1 MFFDVTRGGIFSW
14 RKWPLFRM
22 HFLIKKVDL
31 LVTKAFKNHI
41 KSYKIIEIHAFLS
54 FWGTSVRHPYFARG
68 TGACPHPPHLQKTQV
83 LAASNHNDLVQL
95 SLLYIPKG
103 FGWRGTTF
111 RKYKTVTEHDDDHE
125 QFNKNNSTRFHSRA
139 QGITLQ
145 PFPTLT
151 LINVLLL
158 HKMIDNIAGTLSY
171 KA

>member
-1 MFFDVTRGGIFSW
+1 M
-14 RKWPLFRM
+14 
-22 HFLIKKVDL
+22 
-31 LVTKAFKNHI
+31 
-41 KSYKIIEIHAFLS
+41 HAFLS
-54 FWGTSVRHPYFARG
+54 FWGTIVVHPYLARG

-111 RKYKTVTEHDDDHE
+111 RKYKTVTEHDDDDHE
-125 QFNKNNSTRFHSRA
+125 QPNNNNSTRFHSRA

-151 LINVLLL
+151 LIKQTQPHEAYKSNPKLKKSIRNLHVVYADVLIFPIIL
-158 HKMIDNIAGTLSY
+158 
-171 KA
+171 

>member
-1 MFFDVTRGGIFSW
+1 MFGQKTCKIIWFSWNSLGFACFWRSDLLRKKTFISDAFFD
-14 RKWPLFRM
+14 
-22 HFLIKKVDL
+22 KKVDIL
-31 LVTKAFKNHI
+31 ITKAFKNHI

-54 FWGTSVRHPYFARG
+54 FWGTIVVHPYLARG
-68 TGACPHPPHLQKTQV
+68 TGACPHPSHLQKTQV

-103 FGWRGTTF
+103 FGWRGTAF
-111 RKYKTVTEHDDDHE
+111 RKYKTVTEHDDHE

-151 LINVLLL
+151 LILNR
-158 HKMIDNIAGTLSY
+158 
-171 KA
+171 